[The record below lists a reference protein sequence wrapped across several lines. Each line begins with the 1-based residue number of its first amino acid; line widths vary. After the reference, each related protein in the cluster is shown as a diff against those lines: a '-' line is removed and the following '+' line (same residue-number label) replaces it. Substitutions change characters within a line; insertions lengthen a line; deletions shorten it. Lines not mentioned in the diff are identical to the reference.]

1 MTYYIGQFFGIMATL
16 FCFIFPFF
24 KHKWQMLVVAN
35 ISNFF
40 LVLNLLFLGEISS
53 AMFINFVSIT
63 QTFVSLW
70 HVVKD
75 RPVTTAEK
83 ILFLVLY
90 FACGALGFKRPI
102 DILPIIGVVFY
113 MIATFQRD
121 EQKTRL
127 FTILNASVYFFY
139 FLYIGSTS
147 IFVEVV
153 AILTSGIAMYKYHQ
167 NS

>member
-1 MTYYIGQFFGIMATL
+1 MAYYIGQFFGIMATL

-75 RPVTTAEK
+75 RPIMRSEK
-83 ILFLVLY
+83 IVFTILY
-90 FACGALGFKRPI
+90 FICGALGFKSTI
-102 DILPIIGVVFY
+102 DILPMIGVLFY
-113 MIATFQRD
+113 MIATFQRN

-139 FLYIGSTS
+139 FLNIGSTS

-153 AILTSGIAMYKYHQ
+153 AILTSAVAMYRYRLQK
-167 NS
+167 